1 MRFSWRKRRKDVRV
15 IGEHE
20 AYARPYGDRSGE
32 VRIVAAEPQ
41 SRPRQRA
48 RVTGEQLR
56 AAFERRMRERG
67 GS

>member
-1 MRFSWRKRRKDVRV
+1 MRV

-20 AYARPYGDRSGE
+20 AYARSYGDRSDE

-41 SRPRQRA
+41 PRPRQRA

-56 AAFERRMRERG
+56 AAFERRRRERG

>member
-1 MRFSWRKRRKDVRV
+1 MRFSWRRRRKDVRV

-20 AYARPYGDRSGE
+20 AYARSYGDRSDE
-32 VRIVAAEPQ
+32 VRVVAAEPQ
-41 SRPRQRA
+41 SRSRQKA

-56 AAFERRMRERG
+56 AAFERRMRERR

>member
-1 MRFSWRKRRKDVRV
+1 MRV

-20 AYARPYGDRSGE
+20 AYARSYGDRSDE
-32 VRIVAAEPQ
+32 VRVVAAEPQ
-41 SRPRQRA
+41 SRSRQKA

-56 AAFERRMRERG
+56 AAFERRMRERR